1 MRAYSNSAGYYT
13 FDGGQQ
19 KSIKVQL
26 TVTNPSA
33 TPFRAPFYM
42 GDGGQNITLKNLVI
56 ENAPGTAASY
66 ATSLPQVFY
75 TNGQYTFEADV
86 RTVAGQ
92 PRTYSAGVVSRSKMP
107 VGITGN
113 NGERLDTIKNN
124 NNVLMGNEI
133 RGFGYGI
140 VTLGMGDLIKGG
152 VNQFTQYY
160 NQGTRIENNTITN
173 VARAG
178 IYLGHEEGAV
188 VTGNKIYQIG
198 SSALAGQAQS
208 AGIMAGGDGTYN
220 TGGLRAVNN
229 EVSGV
234 SATTNAWGIV
244 VDQRKVE
251 RVNLGG
257 TATVVSFPVGGE
269 KAFVGGNVVWGLSRS
284 ATTGSLAGIHL
295 LTRRGADLL
304 TPADGGYFTVGDSVV
319 NNTVVLGNDNVTGTG
334 AIVGVGVQNANG
346 PVVMNNAIALLGNA
360 NAATLTQS
368 ALLFQGTL
376 FDAARSND
384 WYLPSN
390 APASMVSNRNA
401 FHVPNSGI
409 ARFVEVSHT
418 SELVSAGTQDEFKT
432 LSQWRTWTGQ
442 DVNSV
447 EGNFVAEHEFRG
459 IAPNQQL
466 RVKVTPQ
473 APIGSILNDRGE
485 RVVSLVKDLDGQ
497 QRGATGL
504 GFDIGADEFDGRLY
518 VSDLEVQSIL
528 SPGSYKSTT
537 GATSDA
543 EHIMTTAPVDVM
555 ARIRN
560 SGALPRTNANV
571 TVKIYME
578 TAASNNAGLVT
589 PVWTATPAAQ
599 KTVAVDL
606 NSGVST
612 DVDFNIDGFVPQAY
626 QQLVGYTVP
635 ARLGA
640 MALNVTPRYRIE
652 VTTPADENNANN
664 ASSKVV
670 RFFVKRSLMSIVVST
685 RGAALTL
692 GAGSTTNEIAGRL
705 NGDSLMKGFT
715 DLGWVNNPALGLYSY
730 DVLDRNGWEPR
741 SVDYTIYRTMF
752 WSHDQTALTRT
763 ERDDIR
769 NFIDAGTPEEKKNL
783 ALGSQEFPSKHTGSS
798 IAADVNFVNTILRA
812 TNAGNPAVPNY
823 NNKRIVGRA
832 IARNTEETVL
842 QTTRAGDVAPNPAVV
857 RLYSDPTTAGIALAA
872 YSYKKG
878 DRTSI
883 DSIAGT
889 ATASLTANTVYMGI
903 DWRHFNR
910 TAAFTGGERVL
921 RGIIDFFEKNGGT
934 VVPVELVS
942 FDAKARG
949 NNVDVFWATASEQ
962 NADHFVVE
970 RAAATA
976 AVAGNEITSAETYV
990 AVSTVAASGNTTER
1004 RDYGVKDLGLADGTY
1019 LYRLVMVD
1027 RDGSTSRTGDVEVVI
1042 GQTEGLSIDGV
1053 VPMPVVSTSTVS
1065 FRTAAAGMATVTL
1078 VDGEGRVAATLY
1090 AGDLA
1095 SGTHTV
1101 DLAAAQLA
1109 SGAYT
1114 VVVSSNGQSASMPV
1128 TIVK

>member
-1 MRAYSNSAGYYT
+1 
-13 FDGGQQ
+13 
-19 KSIKVQL
+19 
-26 TVTNPSA
+26 
-33 TPFRAPFYM
+33 
-42 GDGGQNITLKNLVI
+42 
-56 ENAPGTAASY
+56 
-66 ATSLPQVFY
+66 
-75 TNGQYTFEADV
+75 
-86 RTVAGQ
+86 
-92 PRTYSAGVVSRSKMP
+92 
-107 VGITGN
+107 
-113 NGERLDTIKNN
+113 
-124 NNVLMGNEI
+124 
-133 RGFGYGI
+133 
-140 VTLGMGDLIKGG
+140 
-152 VNQFTQYY
+152 
-160 NQGTRIENNTITN
+160 
-173 VARAG
+173 
-178 IYLGHEEGAV
+178 
-188 VTGNKIYQIG
+188 
-198 SSALAGQAQS
+198 
-208 AGIMAGGDGTYN
+208 
-220 TGGLRAVNN
+220 
-229 EVSGV
+229 
-234 SATTNAWGIV
+234 
-244 VDQRKVE
+244 
-251 RVNLGG
+251 
-257 TATVVSFPVGGE
+257 
-269 KAFVGGNVVWGLSRS
+269 
-284 ATTGSLAGIHL
+284 
-295 LTRRGADLL
+295 L
-304 TPADGGYFTVGDSVV
+304 TPADGSYFTAGDSVV

-346 PVVMNNAIALLGNA
+346 PVVINNAIALLGNA

-376 FDAARSND
+376 FDAAKSND
-384 WYLPSN
+384 WYLPTT

-409 ARFVEVSHT
+409 ARFIEVSHT

-432 LSQWRTWTGQ
+432 LTQWRTWTGQ

-447 EGNFVAEHEFRG
+447 EGNFVAEHEYRG

-485 RVVSLVKDLDGQ
+485 RIVSLVKDLDGQ

-537 GATSDA
+537 GAMSDA
-543 EHIMTTAPVDVM
+543 EHIMTTAPVDVT
-555 ARIRN
+555 ARVRN
-560 SGALPRTNANV
+560 SGALPRTNASV
-571 TVKIYME
+571 TVKVYIE
-578 TAASNNAGLVT
+578 TAASNNAGLTT
-589 PVWTATPAAQ
+589 PVWSAVPAAQ
-599 KTVAVDL
+599 KTVNVDL

-612 DVDFNIDGFVPQAY
+612 DVVFGLTGFVPQSY
-626 QQLVGYTVP
+626 QQLAGYTVP
-635 ARLGA
+635 TRLGA
-640 MALNVTPRYRIE
+640 MALNVTPRYRVE
-652 VTTPADENNANN
+652 VTTPADENNSNN
-664 ASSKVV
+664 TSSKTV
-670 RFFVKRSLMSIVVST
+670 RFFVKRSLMSIMVST
-685 RGAALTL
+685 RGAGLTL
-692 GAGSTTNEIAGRL
+692 GAGSTTNEVAGRL

-715 DLGWVNNPALGLYSY
+715 DLGWVNNPAAGLYSY
-730 DVLDRNGWEPR
+730 DIMDRNGWEPR
-741 SVDYTIYRTMF
+741 AVDYTIYRTLF

-769 NFIDAGTPEEKKNL
+769 NFIDAGTSAEKKNL
-783 ALGSQEFPSKHTGSS
+783 ALGSQEFPSKHTGTS
-798 IAADVNFVNTILRA
+798 INADVNFVNTILRSV
-812 TNAGNPAVPNY
+812 NAGNPAVPNY

-903 DWRHFNR
+903 DWRHFQR

-970 RAAATA
+970 RAKVSEQAYAGVSATSN
-976 AVAGNEITSAETYV
+976 VADLDVASDVASYV
-990 AVSTVAASGNTTER
+990 AVSTVAAAGNTTER

-1042 GQTEGLSIDGV
+1042 GQTAGLSIDGV
-1053 VPMPVVSTSTVS
+1053 VPMPVVSTSTVT
-1065 FRTAAAGMATVTL
+1065 FRTAASGMATVTL
-1078 VDGEGRVAATLY
+1078 VDGEGRLAATLY

-1095 SGTHTV
+1095 SGAHTV

-1114 VVVSSNGQSASMPV
+1114 VVVSSNGQSTSMPV